1 MNLLQKTN
9 KIELPKLELP
19 DIHGHTKIEL
29 YNPKTRVKSVTE
41 SDNTFQATALAN
53 FMKDYGYFDANL
65 YRSETFRNRPF
76 WANLVGGLL
85 LFRDAITVG
94 YEFAPAGNK
103 MVGNGSY
110 GVTNNGT
117 PVELGSYNSVET
129 SATSSAITQ
138 VYDFTTSQANG
149 TIGCVCLTSADGGLI
164 GYGNPSGAVLASASR
179 VNFNNSQSPRTSLSG
194 RHGYY
199 NNYIYSFPESVTSG
213 SMKITKTRVPV
224 TQGSVFDFTGPQN
237 GDTYET
243 ITISTSAMTGASNW
257 NLAGN
262 YYIDDTVYDCGNG
275 KFRFL
280 PWNNSWGY
288 STAAAGAK
296 IYFFEFDAT
305 TDSLSI
311 GEFTNSSGESV
322 SYTDI
327 VNDSHGAIFGGDY
340 CLASN
345 KLFKISD
352 STFIKSTSYVRG
364 GPSYDYDSRA
374 YYIGNDMFVGFNRV
388 NYNDTYYLLDTVNQT
403 EYPINANNGID
414 LCSQLGNLR
423 GGYKNP
429 LYLATI
435 NNIQAVTKTAAQ
447 TMKVTYTLTEA

>member
-1 MNLLQKTN
+1 MNLFQKTN

-65 YRSETFRNRPF
+65 YRSENFRNRPF

-129 SATSSAITQ
+129 SATNSAITQ

-164 GYGNPSGAVLASASR
+164 GYGNPSGTEFSSKISLTKC
-179 VNFNNSQSPRTSLSG
+179 QSPRTALDN
-194 RHGYY
+194 RQCLY
-199 NNYIYSFPESVTSG
+199 NNYIYTFPAFVNGG
-213 SMKITKTRVPV
+213 SMQITKQRIPA

-237 GDTYET
+237 GDSYAT
-243 ITISTSAMTGASNW
+243 ITIDTSAMTGAPNW
-257 NLAGN
+257 DLSGN
-262 YYIDDTVYDCGNG
+262 YNIDTYVYDVGNG
-275 KFRFL
+275 KFRFV
-280 PWNNSWGY
+280 PWANGWGY
-288 STAAAGAK
+288 SSAAAGAK
-296 IYFFEFDAT
+296 IFFFEFDAT
-305 TDSLSI
+305 TDTLSV
-311 GEFTNSSGESV
+311 GEFTNSSGV
-322 SYTDI
+322 SIAYSD
-327 VNDSHGAIFGGDY
+327 VVSSSHGAVFAGDY
-340 CLASN
+340 CIAGGGHV
-345 KLFKISD
+345 FKVSD
-352 STFIKSTSYVRG
+352 STYVMATSIVRG
-364 GPSYDYDSRA
+364 GPSPNSDSEA
-374 YYIGNDMFVGFNRV
+374 GLLSDGLIIGRS
-388 NYNDTYYLLDTVNQT
+388 NYQYFAIADTTAHT
-403 EYPINANNGID
+403 EYLINANSMLRKCHSLN
-414 LCSQLGNLR
+414 NLM

>member
-9 KIELPKLELP
+9 NILPKLDLP

-110 GVTNNGT
+110 GIVNNGT

-129 SATSSAITQ
+129 SATNSAITQ

-149 TIGCVCLTSADGGLI
+149 TIGCVCLTSADGGYI
-164 GYGNPSGAVLASASR
+164 GYGNSSGAQTSSR
-179 VNFNNSQSPRTSLSG
+179 IALSNSQSPRTALSSKQ
-194 RHGYY
+194 GYY
-199 NNYIYSFPESVTSG
+199 NNYVYTFPESVTSG
-213 SMKITKTRVPV
+213 SMQIRKQRIPA
-224 TQGSVFDFTGPQN
+224 TQGSVFDFTGTQN

-243 ITISTSAMTGASNW
+243 ITIDTSAMTGASSW
-257 NLAGN
+257 NLAGS
-262 YYIDDTVYDCGNG
+262 YYLDDYVFDVGNG

-280 PWNNSWGY
+280 PWKNEWGY
-288 STAAAGAK
+288 TSAAAGAK
-296 IYFFEFDAT
+296 IFFFEFDAT
-305 TDSLSI
+305 TDTLSV
-311 GEFTNSSGESV
+311 GEFTNSSGASV
-322 SYTDI
+322 QYTDI
-327 VNDSHGAIFGGDY
+327 VGGSHGAMFHGDY
-340 CLASN
+340 CLAQN
-345 KLFKISD
+345 KLFKVSD
-352 STFIKSTSYVRG
+352 STFVMQTSHVIA
-364 GPSYDYDSRA
+364 GPSDDYYSRSVPFEA
-374 YYIGNDMFVGFNRV
+374 DMIIGSISNQS
-388 NYNDTYYLLDTVNQT
+388 YHYLLDAVNKT
-403 EYPINANNGID
+403 EYPINANSLIAKCTGLN
-414 LCSQLGNLR
+414 NLQ

-435 NNIQAVTKTAAQ
+435 NNINAVTKTAAQ